1 MAATA
6 LLLAAAAAIAIETPA
21 QAVEE
26 TGEAGEAAVRSL
38 WSTLDAT
45 WNARDAQRFGDLF
58 TADATFVFVD
68 RRQSLEGRAT
78 IRERFEERFPQL
90 GDDLRHRTTVHRIHT
105 VRPDVLAVDGGVE
118 ILRLGLAEG
127 TEPATLRTYAIFA
140 VMLRTPEGWR
150 IRALRVYQFPAA
162 TGDSGDS

>member
-6 LLLAAAAAIAIETPA
+6 VLLSASAATAIETPA
-21 QAVEE
+21 QAVEG
-26 TGEAGEAAVRSL
+26 TGGADDAAVRSL

-45 WNARDAQRFGDLF
+45 WNERDAQRFGDLF
-58 TADATFVFVD
+58 TTDATFVFVD
-68 RRQSLEGRAT
+68 RRQTMEGRAT

-90 GDDLRHRTTVHRIHT
+90 ADDLRHRTTVHRIHT
-105 VRPDVLAVDGGVE
+105 VNPDVLAVDGGVE
-118 ILRLGLAEG
+118 ILRLGLEEG

-150 IRALRVYQFPAA
+150 IRALRVYQLPAA
-162 TGDSGDS
+162 TEDSGDS